1 VLLGLHPY
9 QAEFLILADVLLMR
23 PRVRVLCL
31 PDLDRAI
38 GGVKQ
43 MYRHVEHLV
52 ALGWDAAMITEAKG
66 FRPSWFQ
73 SSSPSLSLAESHS
86 LGELCRDS
94 TILVLPET
102 YLGVDLRAFRGLDLS
117 GLARVVFNQN
127 GYYSYGQAG
136 DDLALQL
143 QGFYDDSAV
152 LQVLTISED
161 THTLLQRNL
170 GLEDDRLS
178 RIVNAIEPIFHSDQP
193 RCRRMHWMPRKNPLD
208 VQAVLMGIQ
217 RFGIQ
222 HSDAWQ
228 GEPLQG
234 LSHSVVAERLN
245 GASLFLAFGHPE
257 GFGLPIAEAMAAGC
271 WVVGY
276 SGGGGHELF
285 RFGASEEVAFGD
297 WAAFVA
303 AVQRAFKAFAEQPRE
318 TELRLQR
325 QALAMR
331 SLYSHEQ
338 ERRSIA
344 VAWGRIEKAFG
355 CWKKSHIAAVGD
367 QK

>member
-1 VLLGLHPY
+1 
-9 QAEFLILADVLLMR
+9 
-23 PRVRVLCL
+23 
-31 PDLDRAI
+31 
-38 GGVKQ
+38 
-43 MYRHVEHLV
+43 VEHLV
-52 ALGWDAAMITEAKG
+52 ELGWDAVMVTESPG

-73 SSSPSLSLAESHS
+73 SSAPTLSLAECNSR
-86 LGELCRDS
+86 GELS
-94 TILVLPET
+94 SYGTVLVLPET

-127 GYYSYGQAG
+127 GYYTYGQGG

-143 QGFYDDSAV
+143 KRFYDDASV

-170 GLEDDRLS
+170 GIEDDRLS
-178 RIVNAIEPIFHSDQP
+178 RIINAIEPIFHSEQP
-193 RCRRMHWMPRKNPLD
+193 RCRRLHWMPRKNPQD
-208 VQAVLMGIQ
+208 VQAVLMGMQ
-217 RFGIQ
+217 RCGLQ
-222 HSDAWQ
+222 NSGGWQ

-234 LSHSVVAERLN
+234 LSHAAVAERLN

-297 WAAFVA
+297 WPAFIA
-303 AVQRAFKAFAEQPRE
+303 SVQRAFNAFAEQPCE

-325 QALAMR
+325 QALAVR
-331 SLYSHEQ
+331 SLYGHVQ
-338 ERRSIA
+338 ERQSI
-344 VAWGRIEKAFG
+344 VSAWDRIERAFAS
-355 CWKKSHIAAVGD
+355 WKSSRIAAIAD
-367 QK
+367 QQ